1 MPALKPES
9 IFLALAVVALLLVV
23 VYVMYKP
30 AETYTG
36 SYSAGWC
43 ASGPSKSKFQAN
55 MDDDKCAKAAAI
67 DRAEYSM
74 INDNVEA
81 DDGNYVGSECH
92 GCPQDDGVKTM
103 GCTYE
108 KEFQGDYMSWV
119 SDSAIDPKVRENH
132 SEFIK
137 DRKLNPEGG
146 AFATGVFE
154 PVMSNW
160 QGIRGP
166 PRPVQVRKEAIQVND
181 ML

>member
-1 MPALKPES
+1 
-9 IFLALAVVALLLVV
+9 
-23 VYVMYKP
+23 
-30 AETYTG
+30 
-36 SYSAGWC
+36 
-43 ASGPSKSKFQAN
+43 
-55 MDDDKCAKAAAI
+55 
-67 DRAEYSM
+67 
-74 INDNVEA
+74 
-81 DDGNYVGSECH
+81 
-92 GCPQDDGVKTM
+92 
-103 GCTYE
+103 
-108 KEFQGDYMSWV
+108 MSWV